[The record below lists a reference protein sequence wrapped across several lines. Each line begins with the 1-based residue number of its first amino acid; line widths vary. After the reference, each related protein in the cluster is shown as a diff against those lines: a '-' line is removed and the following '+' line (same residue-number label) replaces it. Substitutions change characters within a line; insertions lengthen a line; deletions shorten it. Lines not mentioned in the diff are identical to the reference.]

1 MSFEEAFEALKQL
14 RMDIDPENHLFVGTI
29 NPAWLDVIIAR
40 LEENL
45 DKTFPRRTDK
55 NDSIGIAFERSL
67 GMREWED
74 DEV

>member
-40 LEENL
+40 LEEVSDN
-45 DKTFPRRTDK
+45 DPR
-55 NDSIGIAFERSL
+55 
-67 GMREWED
+67 
-74 DEV
+74 